1 MLDIEKIKEVLQKRL
16 TKKRYLHSL
25 GVQQVAIKLAKVYN
39 VCDKKASIAGLV
51 HDCAKDF
58 DDEMLLNYAMQFG
71 ILIDSVSNHQIQL
84 LHGFVGAEL
93 AKREFGIK
101 DAEILSAIRF
111 HTTGKENMTTLEK
124 IIYLADYIEPSRN
137 FRGIENIRKVALS
150 NLDKATLMAFDNT
163 INYVIL
169 KGELLHPNT
178 IFARNFLLLQKE
190 VF

>member
-1 MLDIEKIKEVLQKRL
+1 MLDIEKIKNVLQKRL

-25 GVQQVAIKLAKVYN
+25 GVQKTAIELAKVYN
-39 VCDKKASIAGLV
+39 VSQKKASIAGLA

-58 DDEMLLNYAMQFG
+58 DDDMLLNYATQFD
-71 ILIDSVSNHQIQL
+71 ILIDGVSKHQIQL

-93 AKREFGIK
+93 AKREFGIE
-101 DAEILSAIRF
+101 DDEILNAIRF
-111 HTTGKENMTTLEK
+111 HTTGKENMTTIEK
-124 IIYLADYIEPSRN
+124 IIYLADYIEPNRN
-137 FRGIENIRKVALS
+137 FKGIDKIRKVALS
-150 NLDKATLMAFDNT
+150 SLDKATLMAFDNT

-178 IFARNFLLLQKE
+178 IFARNFLLLQTE